1 MDEEDKMKQADL
13 SCEFWR
19 AVLTM
24 RNHTILFHKADYWDD
39 LIAGRSVQGSLWEA
53 INIVGNQL
61 DNAIGEGLL
70 DDRD

>member
-1 MDEEDKMKQADL
+1 MDEEEELKQVNH

-24 RNHTILFHKADYWDD
+24 RNHTILCHKADYWDD
-39 LIAGRSVQGSLWEA
+39 VITGRSVQGSLWEA
-53 INIVGNQL
+53 INIVGDHLNA
-61 DNAIGEGLL
+61 AIGEGLL